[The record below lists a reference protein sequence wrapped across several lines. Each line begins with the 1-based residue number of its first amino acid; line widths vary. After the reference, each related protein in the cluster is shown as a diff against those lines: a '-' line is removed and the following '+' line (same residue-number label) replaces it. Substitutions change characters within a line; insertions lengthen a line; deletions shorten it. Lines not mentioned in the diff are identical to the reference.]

1 MTSGVWGV
9 SVHHALGGRP
19 LLLVVLGHRNGP
31 EAQANATTAG
41 YRLNRVQGGFSG
53 TLALDARWYAFFMR
67 VNEIAVV
74 ATYPAHAEPS
84 DAMRAACAA
93 RAALVDACGGKVSDV
108 TLSALARCGAE
119 MQLTVRRAVTG
130 CGRIAGIGTPKFDI
144 STVHLGPDAP
154 PDDSTSSAV
163 RAANDVVSTALTTEV
178 AGAAAT
184 AAARADAVVD
194 ALPRALKNVSAWSRS
209 AARAAVSGAAADAT
223 AAYSATSRYVAA
235 GAGDDG
241 EGSLLA
247 RGRTR
252 ARLALFPRD
261 VMAAL
266 ESRSPPP
273 PLPSALSATS
283 GRRRARVA
291 GDSDGDADAASD
303 DEVNAV
309 DALWTGVGSGL
320 GSDEIFSLP
329 ASTAL
334 VPPPP
339 LATPILVRVAAA
351 VTETVTVVGS
361 SAAAPATTTGAVAL
375 RYMYAGPL
383 DPAIEASGHGALPLS
398 VEVSAPPGAALASVT
413 VALPPSPGAGAQ
425 SEKPIEL
432 VTGAPATRL
441 TVQLTLPARAPCVT
455 AYVAGELGAL
465 AYRLVSPMGAPP
477 VLRVVATARATFT
490 PGAGGAPPTHAHTDV
505 LVRTTLDAG
514 ITSAASQVQFLV
526 TLPTLDAPAA
536 YSDAPIFKPAA
547 QWALARATALW
558 ALSDATEDGGSA
570 DVPRVKTHFLPGVT
584 AEFRARV
591 PVTGA
596 APMPPTA
603 QSAVPFSLPV
613 QARFGLSGQVH
624 QITVAAAAGVAVA
637 AANTVLDAAAGVHL
651 RVKVDAVLVKAS
663 SSVRALFKADAA
675 GK

>member
-1 MTSGVWGV
+1 MSSGVWGV

-19 LLLVVLGHRNGP
+19 LLLVVIGHRNGP

-74 ATYPAHAEPS
+74 ATYPSHAEPS

-108 TLSALARCGAE
+108 TLGALARCGAE

-130 CGRIAGIGTPKFDI
+130 CGRITGIGTPKFDV
-144 STVHLGPDAP
+144 SSVHLGPDAP

-163 RAANDVVSTALTTEV
+163 RAANDVVSSSLTAEV
-178 AGAAAT
+178 IGAAAT

-209 AARAAVSGAAADAT
+209 AARASLSGAAAAAA
-223 AAYSATSRYVAA
+223 AAYSATARNVATA
-235 GAGDDG
+235 GSDG
-241 EGSLLA
+241 EGSHV

-252 ARLALFPRD
+252 ARLGLFPRD
-261 VMAAL
+261 ILAGL
-266 ESRSPPP
+266 ENRSPPP
-273 PLPSALSATS
+273 MSSTSS
-283 GRRRARVA
+283 GRHRAREF

-303 DEVNAV
+303 DEVNAT
-309 DALWTGVGSGL
+309 DALWTGAGGVRP
-320 GSDEIFSLP
+320 DEIFSLP
-329 ASTAL
+329 ATTAL
-334 VPPPP
+334 LPPPP

-361 SAAAPATTTGAVAL
+361 SAATTTGAIAL

-383 DPAIEASGHGALPLS
+383 DAAIEASGHGALPVS
-398 VEVSAPPGAALASVT
+398 VEVSAPPGAAFASFT
-413 VALPPSPGAGAQ
+413 VVLPPGAGAQ
-425 SEKPIEL
+425 SEKPVEL

-441 TVQLTLPARAPCVT
+441 TVQLSLPARAPCMT

-477 VLRVVATARATFT
+477 ILRVVATARATFT

-505 LVRTTLDAG
+505 LVRTTLEAS

-526 TLPTLDAPAA
+526 TLPPLVAPAV
-536 YSDAPIFKPAA
+536 YSDAPIFKPTA

-558 ALSDATEDGGSA
+558 ALSDAVEDGGGTGRG
-570 DVPRVKTHFLPGVT
+570 DVPTVKTHFIPGVT

-591 PVTGA
+591 PVSGA
-596 APMPPTA
+596 VPSPQTP
-603 QSAVPFSLPV
+603 QSAVPFALPV
-613 QARFGLSGQVH
+613 QARFGLAGQVH
-624 QITVAAAAGVAVA
+624 QITVAAATGVVVA
-637 AANTVLDAAAGVHL
+637 TANTVLDQAAGVYL
-651 RVKVDAVLVKAS
+651 RVKVDAVLVKAT
-663 SSVRALFKADAA
+663 SSVRALFKADGG